1 MELGYLSTL
10 SPSLFSS
17 EVSGPQSLRII
28 DIKVSKLHCE
38 ISFMKKREVYIV
50 KDCGSQNG
58 TYINETRLS
67 QVRED

>member
-1 MELGYLSTL
+1 MELRYLSSP
-10 SPSLFSS
+10 SPSLFTS

-38 ISFMKKREVYIV
+38 ISFMKRREVYIV